1 MRDPMANPAGNSELA
16 ARQWIAAN
24 VAMRLCRA
32 PIPDPKKEYVR
43 LYLLTA

>member
-1 MRDPMANPAGNSELA
+1 MRDQMAKAAGTSELA

-32 PIPDPKKEYVR
+32 PIPDQKKEYVR
-43 LYLLTA
+43 LI